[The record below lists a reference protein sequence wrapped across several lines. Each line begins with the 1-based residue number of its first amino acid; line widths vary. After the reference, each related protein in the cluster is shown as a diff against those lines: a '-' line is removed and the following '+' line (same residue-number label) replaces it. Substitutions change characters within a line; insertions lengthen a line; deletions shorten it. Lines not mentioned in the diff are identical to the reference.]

1 MTDFV
6 LLECNRLRGRLNY
19 NQTAEVDDI
28 FKNRWVNNVS
38 SYGITINKGDVINV
52 ESVAINTSGTI
63 QDTIELL
70 GKENELGFIDNE
82 VGFEFAYYVNHSG
95 YSTIPLPLTSMETYN
110 GYANNTLTGLDN
122 ARNRGLGEVDL
133 TDYSTTPGTN
143 YNNPNNMPKGDYNNV
158 VCSVVTGL
166 QTPSTSRPQFIQGN
180 TYSTDTSS
188 RPIYQIKAE
197 EVQDGEIVRFSFVD
211 LDVTST
217 YTAGLQQITVYADPP
232 TFPSSDLTNTAVLR
246 IFVAD
251 RDHVSTKKYIKPNG
265 RRYFPAVK
273 SWSGS
278 ALIPYTGLADASG
291 INFDPTRLIPFYDVR
306 TTTSKVSVPA
316 GLVTPQNISTLIT
329 EQLQKPSRVD
339 IRGVPSEFSDFDDYG
354 IPDAEGKVPIVNTEV
369 SKSMTC
375 NFSTFTSPYTE
386 ITSLVGVRQL
396 FYSNIAYENPEKIA
410 GLQFSRQRYYG
421 IDNDQE
427 ENEINSGNVQNS
439 NIGDFGNQDI
449 GELGLN
455 VCMTRTFP
463 VVNNLTSIQQG
474 DLILTNM
481 YYTEDNVIAVSN
493 GFRRAERYYGNYEV
507 DIDPNS
513 TSYKSQLAVALD
525 LGMYY
530 DEESNPTLVTV
541 GSSIPS
547 GQRSKYL
554 TGRELIDNPSLTQII
569 TNVDAGGTCI
579 GTQPPYYPDD
589 DTRNDGQELS
599 SIVVKSRYSATD
611 INYSELYTHLT
622 STAGSTDMRVDGSTT
637 SQDEV
642 FNNSYGGRTITELL
656 QFSIDNDVMVVPV
669 WLDSTAGEYSKFSNR
684 PYIAFVSALTTN
696 TDTSKVY
703 DKFSNTNW
711 NIDAENCKYG
721 VPMGLDCSFIRNNA
735 VMMLN
740 NNFVKDLTTI
750 SSAASTSYYQSY
762 LNIGAYNFN
771 VDFDPNLSRFF
782 ISDMNTPVRDGN
794 GQPYTN
800 PDLREFL
807 GLVSPSP
814 ETQVVN
820 INQSSASFNYLSGN
834 KNITTR
840 DFLLDFAIEQDPQ
853 SIIDSLT
860 GVSLHRMFLYDKN
873 DTITGE
879 KFYFDNSQSI
889 NLTDTLLGK
898 MGFTESQFFPQIGS
912 PQTLFND
919 DTFNITENGL
929 QGYFD
934 SFSSFVRPLTTGAIF
949 SSGEFQST
957 QTNIGNQP
965 LFLLG
970 GTVPDNTARPQVKQ
984 AQLNALLEPTQLSYP
999 YLCVYS
1005 SIIQGGTS
1013 SKWYGGIDSKSQI
1026 PCVAFVPRYDN
1037 AGSFF
1042 YKGLE
1047 ETFTFTATKDFS
1059 ISEIETDIRLPD
1071 GSRPRLLPHSAVIYK
1086 ITKPLNLSILPPL
1099 TTKQIEDEE
1108 DI

>member
-1 MTDFV
+1 MTDYV

-19 NQTAEVDDI
+19 NQTAEEDDE

-70 GKENELGFIDNE
+70 GEENENGLMDNE

-95 YSTIPLPLTSMETYN
+95 YNTIPLPLTSMKTYN
-110 GYANNTLTGLDN
+110 GYANDTLTGLDN
-122 ARNRGLGEVDL
+122 ARNRGIGEVDL
-133 TDYSTTPGTN
+133 SDYETTVGDN
-143 YNNPNNMPKGDYNNV
+143 YNNPNNMPKGNYNNIAV
-158 VCSVVTGL
+158 GVSAGL
-166 QTPSTSRPQFIQGN
+166 NNPSTSRPKFIQGN
-180 TYSTDTSS
+180 TYSSDTSS

-197 EVQDGEIVRFSFVD
+197 EVQDGELVKFSFVD
-211 LDVTST
+211 LDGSSS
-217 YTAGLQQITVYADPP
+217 YSAGLQSVTVYADPP
-232 TFPSSDLTNTAVLR
+232 SFPSSDLTNTAVIQIL
-246 IFVAD
+246 IAD
-251 RDHVSTKKYIKPNG
+251 RDNVSTKKYIKPNG
-265 RRYFPAVK
+265 RRYFPAATN
-273 SWSGS
+273 WSGS
-278 ALIPYTGLADASG
+278 ALISYTGLADASG
-291 INFDPTRLIPFYDVR
+291 INFDPTRLSPSYDVR
-306 TTTSKVSVPA
+306 TTTTKVSIPA
-316 GLVTPQNISTLIT
+316 GLVTPQNISTLMT

-339 IRGVPSEFSDFDDYG
+339 IRGVPSFFADFDDYG
-354 IPDAEGKVPIVNTEV
+354 IPDAEGKVPVINTEV

-386 ITSLVGVRQL
+386 ITSLTGVRQL

-421 IDNDQE
+421 IDNDQV
-427 ENEINSGNVQNS
+427 ENEINTGEDQNS

-463 VVNNLTSIQQG
+463 AVNNLTSIQQG

-481 YYTEDNVIAVSN
+481 YYTSDNVSAVAN
-493 GFRRAERYYGNYEV
+493 GFKRAERYYGDYGLY
-507 DIDPNS
+507 IDPNS
-513 TSYKSQLAVALD
+513 ASYKSQLAVAMD
-525 LGMYY
+525 LGMYN
-530 DEESNPTLVTV
+530 DENSNPTLVPV

-589 DTRNDGQELS
+589 DTRNDGQQLS
-599 SIVVKSRYSATD
+599 SVVVKSRYSTSG
-611 INYSELYTHLT
+611 INYTELYTHLT
-622 STAGSTDMRVDGSTT
+622 TTAGSFDMRVDGSTT

-642 FNNSYGGRTITELL
+642 FNNSYEGRTITDL
-656 QFSIDNDVMVVPV
+656 QKMAIDNDVMVVPV
-669 WLDSTAGEYSKFSNR
+669 WLDSSAGEYSKFNNR

-696 TDTSKVY
+696 TDTTKVY
-703 DKFSNTNW
+703 DKFTNTNW
-711 NIDAENCKYG
+711 NIDAGNCKYG
-721 VPMGLDCSFIRNNA
+721 VPIGLDCSFIRNNA
-735 VMMLN
+735 VVMLN

-750 SSAASTSYYQSY
+750 SSPAATSYYQSY
-762 LNIGAYNFN
+762 LNLGAYDFN
-771 VDFDPNLSRFF
+771 IDFDGSLSRFF
-782 ISDMNTPVRDGN
+782 ISNMNTPVRDGN
-794 GQPYTN
+794 GQPYDN
-800 PDLREFL
+800 ASLRQFL
-807 GLVSPSP
+807 GLVSPLP
-814 ETQVVN
+814 DTQVVN
-820 INQSSASFNYLSGN
+820 INKTSASFNYLSGN

-840 DFLLDFAIEQDPQ
+840 DFNPDFAIEQDPQ
-853 SIIDSLT
+853 SVIDSLT
-860 GVSLHRMFLYDKN
+860 GVSLHRMFLYNKN
-873 DTITGE
+873 GIITDQ

-929 QGYFD
+929 QDYF
-934 SFSSFVRPLTTGAIF
+934 SQFSGFVRPLTTGAVF

-957 QTNIGNQP
+957 QVNIGDQP

-970 GTVPDNTARPQVKQ
+970 GAVPSNDVRPQTTQ
-984 AQLNALLEPTQLSYP
+984 AQLNALNEPTQLSYP

-1026 PCVAFVPRYDN
+1026 PCVCFVPRFDN

-1047 ETFTFTATKDFS
+1047 SSFSFTATKTFS
-1059 ISEIETDIRLPD
+1059 ISEVETDIRLPD
-1071 GSRPRLLPHSAVIYK
+1071 GSRPRLLRHSSVIYK
-1086 ITKPLNLSILPPL
+1086 ITKPLVLPLLPPL
-1099 TTKQIEDEE
+1099 TLKEEEDEE
-1108 DI
+1108 VV